1 MKALAVGLLALSVSA
16 PAFAGPYV
24 STKTEFKGDE
34 DGYSKAVN
42 QARIGNTFDIGVG
55 KSYIEAG
62 GGITSPESG
71 DAEGFKVAEVG
82 TKFNVTD
89 SLSAKAK
96 FDHKWS
102 PDDERD
108 WKFEVAT
115 KYKF

>member
-1 MKALAVGLLALSVSA
+1 MKAFAVVLLALGVSA

-42 QARIGNTFDIGVG
+42 QARIGNTFDIGLG

-62 GGITSPESG
+62 GGITSPDSG

-82 TKFNVTD
+82 TKFKLTD

-96 FDHKWS
+96 FEHKWS

>member
-1 MKALAVGLLALSVSA
+1 MKRLITIAALSALTA

-24 STKTEFKGDE
+24 STKSEFKGNE

-42 QARIGNTFDIGVG
+42 QVRIGNTFDMGLG

-62 GGITSPESG
+62 GGITSPDSG
-71 DAEGFKVAEVG
+71 DSEGFKVAEVG
-82 TKFNVTD
+82 TKFKVTD

-96 FDHKWS
+96 FEHKWS

>member
-42 QARIGNTFDIGVG
+42 QARIGNTFDIGLG
-55 KSYIEAG
+55 KSYVEAG
-62 GGITSPESG
+62 GGITSPDSG

-82 TKFNVTD
+82 TKFKVTD

-96 FDHKWS
+96 FEHKWS